1 MSGAL
6 AWSWAARRNDVLVT
20 LWLCL
25 NIGFS
30 WWAAPQAQIVWAS
43 QFCAMGVF
51 LLHRAFCEQRGQNA
65 LQGWY
70 GLVWLALAVVT
81 CALLWRV
88 EGGSLLLPR
97 GLLPFVFLALVS
109 SPNLQVRMGWALSL
123 GALIL
128 FFYSFLGTPSN
139 EAGGNDWAVPL
150 MIALNIGFL
159 LFFGFTQRQA
169 FASAPSQSTTATP
182 GAGWAMAA
190 SLGVALG
197 SLVLAWPL
205 ALARQA
211 LRTVE
216 FPSIGNLPSISTSSK
231 PVFRA
236 AFSGPSPS
244 QPYWRAADA
253 YAFPTGESS
262 WETFYPSITKEASS
276 NPMKK
281 SLLQADLMASYQV
294 PVGKEEYLYRSA
306 DLGDTW
312 LEGVFETK
320 TEGGDVN
327 GQGPVWR
334 MRKAY
339 KHFAYKVFDGF
350 TPALD
355 SAYLSIPDFD
365 RPNTFQSVSLDG
377 AKERMP
383 KTWALVQGWKKEG
396 LSDEQLANRALDYF
410 KANLAYHFD
419 HQSMDPEKNRVDYF
433 LFEDKKG
440 VCRHFANAFAMMMR
454 MGGVRS
460 RVVGGYMGG
469 QFDELTNTWTVRAR
483 DAHAWTEI
491 WLEGRGWVRVDPT
504 AVVPVEKGVPQDS
517 KSWLSSWFSGQSK
530 SSAKIGQQFSTSG
543 EANEEKGVGLPALGP
558 WSRPV
563 MVGILGLMA
572 LATLVLWWR
581 FARLRHHATAVPPE
595 QRQWDKLMA
604 VLRGKGVKLQPSQ
617 GPATIGKLFAPSLPA
632 QERAAWLETV
642 RAYEQWKFGQ
652 VASPGLSKALA
663 RWRKAIKAQKP

>member
-1 MSGAL
+1 
-6 AWSWAARRNDVLVT
+6 
-20 LWLCL
+20 
-25 NIGFS
+25 
-30 WWAAPQAQIVWAS
+30 
-43 QFCAMGVF
+43 
-51 LLHRAFCEQRGQNA
+51 
-65 LQGWY
+65 
-70 GLVWLALAVVT
+70 
-81 CALLWRV
+81 
-88 EGGSLLLPR
+88 
-97 GLLPFVFLALVS
+97 
-109 SPNLQVRMGWALSL
+109 
-123 GALIL
+123 
-128 FFYSFLGTPSN
+128 
-139 EAGGNDWAVPL
+139 
-150 MIALNIGFL
+150 
-159 LFFGFTQRQA
+159 
-169 FASAPSQSTTATP
+169 
-182 GAGWAMAA
+182 
-190 SLGVALG
+190 
-197 SLVLAWPL
+197 
-205 ALARQA
+205 
-211 LRTVE
+211 
-216 FPSIGNLPSISTSSK
+216 
-231 PVFRA
+231 
-236 AFSGPSPS
+236 
-244 QPYWRAADA
+244 
-253 YAFPTGESS
+253 
-262 WETFYPSITKEASS
+262 
-276 NPMKK
+276 
-281 SLLQADLMASYQV
+281 
-294 PVGKEEYLYRSA
+294 
-306 DLGDTW
+306 
-312 LEGVFETK
+312 
-320 TEGGDVN
+320 
-327 GQGPVWR
+327 
-334 MRKAY
+334 
-339 KHFAYKVFDGF
+339 
-350 TPALD
+350 
-355 SAYLSIPDFD
+355 LSIPDFD

-396 LSDEQLANRALDYF
+396 LSDVQLANRALDYF